1 MYITSQI
8 QSDLVIKM
16 KEKVA
21 QQKPVVQHH
30 SENIRFFYVLDF
42 IKILNVKT

>member
-1 MYITSQI
+1 MYSSSKL

-21 QQKPVVQHH
+21 QQNPVAQHH

-42 IKILNVKT
+42 IKILNVKA